1 MTVDHPRKEPL
12 CEADDDFHPA
22 GPDHWWTETCW
33 FSFTVP
39 ERDWM
44 AYLYC
49 WNRPNVACSGGGVIL
64 WDAHG
69 EAPWEVP
76 YYDYQFNL
84 PPAKGD
90 MRDLVWPNG
99 VGVKCLRPLSRYA
112 IRYARPGALEL
123 EAEFDGVMDAVLTN
137 SHIDQVGRV
146 TGEVVL
152 RGERVA
158 IDCLAMRDRSWGP
171 RSDLTGMGVR
181 VGYCYGTA
189 SAKTGFLLFTDITAE
204 GGVPSGAG
212 AGRGGGAERDEMGR
226 RYGYVIRDGRRSDL
240 VRATR
245 RVERDAGRP
254 KRIEIEGL
262 DRDGRPVAIT
272 GECRNR
278 FAFAPYPGM
287 FCWLSLVRW
296 EMDGEVAWGEN
307 QDVWP
312 PGAWRAARAQRLS

>member
-1 MTVDHPRKEPL
+1 MTVDHARTEPL

-33 FSFTVP
+33 FSFFVP

-49 WNRPNVACSGGGVIL
+49 WNRPNIACSGGGVIL
-64 WDAHG
+64 WDAEG
-69 EAPWEVP
+69 EAPWELP

-90 MRDLVWPNG
+90 MRDMVWPNG
-99 VGVKCLRPLSRYA
+99 VGVRCLRPLERYA
-112 IRYARPGALEL
+112 LTYSRPGVLEID
-123 EAEFDGVMDAVLTN
+123 AEFEGVMDAVMTN

-158 IDCLAMRDRSWGP
+158 IDCHAMRDRSWGP

-189 SAKTGFLLFTDITAE
+189 SPKTGFLLFTDITTDAD
-204 GGVPSGAG
+204 G
-212 AGRGGGAERDEMGR
+212 DHDDMGR

-240 VRATR
+240 VRASR
-245 RVERDAGRP
+245 RVEREAGRP
-254 KRIEIEGL
+254 VRIAIEGE
-262 DRDGRPVAIT
+262 DAAGRAVSIT
-272 GECRNR
+272 GVCRNR
-278 FAFAPYPGM
+278 VAFAPYPGM

-312 PGAWRAARAQRLS
+312 PGAWRAQRTARA

>member
-22 GPDHWWTETCW
+22 ELNHWWTETCW
-33 FSFTVP
+33 FSFIVP
-39 ERDWM
+39 ERDLM

-49 WNRPNVACSGGGVIL
+49 WNRPNIACSGGGAIL
-64 WDAHG
+64 WDASG

-99 VGVKCLRPLSRYA
+99 IGVRCLRPLERYA
-112 IRYARPGALEL
+112 VRYSRAGTLEVQI
-123 EAEFDGVMDAVLTN
+123 EFDGIMDAVLTGG
-137 SHIDQVGRV
+137 HIDQVGRV
-146 TGEVVL
+146 TGFMELHGL
-152 RGERVA
+152 RSE
-158 IDCLAMRDRSWGP
+158 IDCYAMRDRSWGP

-189 SAKTGFLLFTDITAE
+189 SASTGFLLFTDIQDD
-204 GGVPSGAG
+204 
-212 AGRGGGAERDEMGR
+212 RDEMGR
-226 RYGYVIRDGRRSDL
+226 RYGYVIREGKRCDL
-240 VRATR
+240 VRAVR
-245 RVERDAGRP
+245 RVERSAGRP
-254 KRIEIEGL
+254 TRIEIEGE
-262 DRDGRPVAIT
+262 DASGRAVAIS
-272 GECRNR
+272 GVCRNR
-278 FAFAPYPGM
+278 MAFAPYPGM

-296 EMDGEVAWGEN
+296 EFDGEVAWGEN

-312 PGAWRAARAQRLS
+312 PGSWREKYGARA